1 MRLRLDG
8 VDRCGR
14 AVDCRDTALDPA
26 RVLAAVRDP
35 HDDRVRCPRAAPV
48 HDHVGFVAV
57 DATLNR
63 RAAAA
68 AVARSRGLRAP
79 EADALA
85 AAREKLTAIEAT
97 TTDLRPAR
105 EQAAATAGER
115 ERLRERVAR
124 LRGEVQARREA
135 GLDAEE
141 TAERFRAA
149 ARELSEAATAEAAA
163 TERLDRERAQV
174 RDRYDARERRLALED
189 EIGNL
194 ERSVRASLADAVR
207 SRIEQALDALGA
219 DSDDP
224 PAHLWTL
231 AAARVAV
238 VAAPVVVTAG
248 PFDASEAAQWLDVP
262 VVRL

>member
-35 HDDRVRCPRAAPV
+35 HDDRVRCPRPAPV
-48 HDHVGFVAV
+48 HEHVGFVTA
-57 DATLNR
+57 DAAPNR
-63 RAAAA
+63 RAVAA

-79 EADALA
+79 QADELA
-85 AAREKLTAIEAT
+85 AARAELAAVETA
-97 TTDLRPAR
+97 TTDLRAAR
-105 EQAAATAGER
+105 ERVAETAGER

-135 GLDAEE
+135 GLAAEE
-141 TAERFRAA
+141 TTERLRAA

-163 TERLDRERAQV
+163 AERLNRERTQV

-194 ERSVRASLADAVR
+194 ERAARATLADAVR
-207 SRIEQALDALGA
+207 PRIEQALDTLGA

-248 PFDASEAAQWLDVP
+248 PFDASEAARWLDAP